1 MSKKEKN
8 HKQLCVLAVRGV
20 ADETDYCVQDG
31 VRFQNLP
38 ARVHL
43 RKTLK
48 NWLTH
53 QQGSNGVCWSVGKGQ
68 ICCDETSQV
77 LSWSVTNEHL
87 QAGENAQLS
96 QIIQCFL
103 LLVRI
108 TFLLFKFSWK
118 PAVLL

>member
-43 RKTLK
+43 RKTWK

-103 LLVRI
+103 LL
-108 TFLLFKFSWK
+108 SG
-118 PAVLL
+118 